1 MGVIGCFDKKN
12 SYKISDVLIY
22 CQEKLPTPKRRP
34 VPQAPE
40 NFDKVTSHR
49 GNIVSLYLW
58 SKVISGEMR
67 GKDLVKM
74 NQKAFDDYN
83 DTALMSCPWCSRSDT
98 LHGSLSIIYVGYV
111 ARYQKTY

>member
-1 MGVIGCFDKKN
+1 
-12 SYKISDVLIY
+12 
-22 CQEKLPTPKRRP
+22 
-34 VPQAPE
+34 
-40 NFDKVTSHR
+40 
-49 GNIVSLYLW
+49 
-58 SKVISGEMR
+58 MR

-98 LHGSLSIIYVGYV
+98 LHGSSSIIYVGYV